1 MAGAPGEGGRAA
13 CDYGRTAASGCH
25 RSRGLCNAPQALT
38 PALGGPTRPGNPE
51 RVDRGGGRL
60 REKERERANH
70 CRQKDATANDDPFC
84 FAVSKSA
91 LLRGFICR

>member
-51 RVDRGGGRL
+51 REVGR
-60 REKERERANH
+60 ERERANH
-70 CRQKDATANDDPFC
+70 CRQKDATVNDDPFC